1 MGIAF
6 YNLKEHLR
14 FNSYNI
20 EKELNSEKV
29 SDLPK
34 VKQEG
39 RAGSKAVARKLWF
52 IDKKEIVTTQIPES
66 QF

>member
-1 MGIAF
+1 MGIEF

-20 EKELNSEKV
+20 EQELNSEKV

-39 RAGSKAVARKLWF
+39 RAGSTAVARKL
-52 IDKKEIVTTQIPES
+52 
-66 QF
+66 